1 MISTKVQ
8 YFERIETSQHQDFV
22 QDQGHCVLCRNVLE
36 LKHVPQKESN
46 QIKEEAYCNECDVKA
61 RAKIYTLN

>member
-8 YFERIETSQHQDFV
+8 YFERIETPQHLDFV
-22 QDQGHCVLCRNVLE
+22 QNQGHCVLCRNVLE
-36 LKHVPQKESN
+36 LKHFSQKDVN
-46 QIKEEAYCNECDVKA
+46 QIKEEAFCSECDVKT

>member
-8 YFERIETSQHQDFV
+8 YFERIETTQHKDFV
-22 QDQGHCVLCRNVLE
+22 QTHGNCVLCRNVLE
-36 LKHVPQKESN
+36 LKHVSQKDVN

>member
-8 YFERIETSQHQDFV
+8 YFEKIETPQHKDFV
-22 QDQGHCVLCRNVLE
+22 QNQGHCVLCRTVLE
-36 LKHVPQKESN
+36 LTHFSQKDVN
-46 QIKEEAYCNECDVKA
+46 QIKEEAYCIECDVKT